1 MRTRALL
8 RTGILLM
15 LGNATPVCA
24 QPAGPPIDFRFDD
37 HPTVHFGDAATIE
50 GFAKFQVDWRGMDH
64 DSTVEQWDVHLF
76 RAGVSGQVFK
86 RIEYQIERELND
98 DTNAWRDVYVDVAAS
113 SALQVRAGKFKVPFS
128 LDRLTSP
135 MELDFVYRSLVGSHL
150 TPGRDVGGLVHGR
163 LFNRIVRYDAGLFQH
178 GGDNVRDS
186 ERAQGDATGALRV
199 TVSPWRD
206 VRKSPWQALT
216 FGGGLT
222 LGQLPEGLNSLDGRT
237 VFDHKL
243 FPTFYV
249 NGRRRRIGGDAEWR
263 NGPFQLRG
271 EVIDVRDDRRGEGT
285 DDDDLPR
292 LRSGGGYVSGTWIVT
307 GEKKTDAVKPKHPL
321 PRQGFGAVEIA
332 GRVEWIGIGS
342 SMGRELSAG
351 PRAAVPADQRA
362 HVVTLGVNWY
372 LNRFVRLAADVIHET
387 RYDGDVVVKT
397 EQLPWAPVIRF
408 QFGL

>member
-1 MRTRALL
+1 VGEGVDATRVGQRVWVWEAAYQRPEGTAQEYAL
-8 RTGILLM
+8 
-15 LGNATPVCA
+15 V
-24 QPAGPPIDFRFDD
+24 PARRVIPLPD
-37 HPTVHFGDAATIE
+37 DAA
-50 GFAKFQVDWRGMDH
+50 F
-64 DSTVEQWDVHLF
+64 DV
-76 RAGVSGQVFK
+76 G
-86 RIEYQIERELND
+86 
-98 DTNAWRDVYVDVAAS
+98 AS
-113 SALQVRAGKFKVPFS
+113 LGVPF
-128 LDRLTSP
+128 LTAHRCLTVTEGGPHRL
-135 MELDFVYRSLVGSHL
+135 G
-150 TPGRDVGGLVHGR
+150 PG
-163 LFNRIVRYDAGLFQH
+163 
-178 GGDNVRDS
+178 
-186 ERAQGDATGALRV
+186 
-199 TVSPWRD
+199 
-206 VRKSPWQALT
+206 
-216 FGGGLT
+216 
-222 LGQLPEGLNSLDGRT
+222 SLDGRT

-372 LNRFVRLAADVIHET
+372 LNRFVRLAANVIHET